1 METRFDGHWFVGMG
15 KNLQNQDAGISLESN
30 NQGCIKGFFHRFSNR
45 KWNNVKRRLPYKR
58 NSTGK
63 LPAGRTYCYV
73 GLLFLSASLVL
84 SMHIT
89 S

>member
-1 METRFDGHWFVGMG
+1 METRFDGHWFVRMG

-30 NQGCIKGFFHRFSNR
+30 NPGCIKGLFHRFSNR
-45 KWNNVKRRLPYKR
+45 RWNNVKRRLPYRR

-73 GLLFLSASLVL
+73 GFFFFFNAQFSSLLV
-84 SMHIT
+84 I
-89 S
+89 